1 MRKLLLPIAGLVLA
15 GCMETPQAPPVM
27 VPGGNAERG
36 RVALRT
42 YGCGSC
48 HKIPGVPQ
56 AVGLTG
62 PPLTSWN
69 HRTYIAG
76 SLFNS
81 PPNFIRWVMF
91 PDSIEPGTAM
101 PTLGVTPQAARDMA
115 AYLYTL
121 TDAEGTGPPHLL
133 PVRWLHRGE

>member
-1 MRKLLLPIAGLVLA
+1 MNIRLPIAALLFA
-15 GCMETPQAPPVM
+15 GCFNSPASPPTM
-27 VPGGNAERG
+27 VPGGDAERG
-36 RVALRT
+36 RVALRQ

-48 HKIPGVPQ
+48 HHIPGVPQ

-62 PPLTSWN
+62 PPLTHWN

-76 SLFNS
+76 ALTNT

-91 PDSIEPGTAM
+91 PDQVEPGTAM
-101 PTLGVTPQAARDMA
+101 PTLGVTPQAAADMA

-121 TDAEGTGPPHLL
+121 TDAEGSGPPAAL
-133 PVRWLHRGE
+133 PVRWLRPR